1 VSLGEEE
8 IIRYDNVLTNIGNAY
23 HSGTGIFTV
32 KTSGLYSLTAS
43 MMGDSSNYIHLLL
56 VLNSN
61 ELVRLY
67 TAGEKKYELASQTIN
82 VLLSKNDKVWVQ
94 RKKGSGSKIYG
105 GERFNVFS
113 GVLLYETE

>member
-1 VSLGEEE
+1 
-8 IIRYDNVLTNIGNAY
+8 
-23 HSGTGIFTV
+23 
-32 KTSGLYSLTAS
+32 
-43 MMGDSSNYIHLLL
+43 MMGDPSNHIHLLL

-67 TAGEKKYELASQTIN
+67 TAGNGRYELSSQTIN

-94 RKKGSGSKIYG
+94 RRKGSGSKIYG

-113 GVLLYETE
+113 GILLYETE